1 MIKRADQ
8 IFLAGLCLLFAS
20 SVMAIEEPK
29 YIVIE
34 SAKPFE
40 LRQYESMIV
49 AEAYVDGDM
58 SDAGGKGFSLIA
70 GYIFGKNQSKTKLI
84 DDQPGS
90 EKIAM
95 TAPVTME
102 SKKGASEKIA
112 MTAPVT
118 MEAEKTNPN
127 QWRMSFV
134 MPSQYTLASLP
145 TPISPEVKLIEIP
158 PQKKAVI
165 TYTGFNSEQK
175 TQEKAQELRVWMKS
189 KNLNPT
195 GEPQL
200 ARYNPPWTLPFLR
213 RNEVMLDY

>member
-8 IFLAGLCLLFAS
+8 IFLAGLCLLVAS

-29 YIVIE
+29 YTVIE

-102 SKKGASEKIA
+102 
-112 MTAPVT
+112 
-118 MEAEKTNPN
+118 AEKKNPN
-127 QWRMSFV
+127 QWRMFFV

-145 TPISPEVKLIEIP
+145 TPISPEVKLIEIT

-200 ARYNPPWTLPFLR
+200 ARYNPPWTLPFMR

>member
-1 MIKRADQ
+1 
-8 IFLAGLCLLFAS
+8 
-20 SVMAIEEPK
+20 MAIEEPK
-29 YIVIE
+29 YTVIE

-102 SKKGASEKIA
+102 
-112 MTAPVT
+112 
-118 MEAEKTNPN
+118 AEKKNPN
-127 QWRMSFV
+127 QWRMFFV

-145 TPISPEVKLIEIP
+145 TPISPEVKLIEIT

-200 ARYNPPWTLPFLR
+200 ARYNPPWTLPFMR

>member
-58 SDAGGKGFSLIA
+58 SVAGGKGFSLIA
-70 GYIFGKNQSKTKLI
+70 GYIFGKNLSKTKLI
-84 DDQPGS
+84 DDQPG
-90 EKIAM
+90 
-95 TAPVTME
+95 
-102 SKKGASEKIA
+102 SEKIA

-145 TPISPEVKLIEIP
+145 TPISPEVTLIEIP

-200 ARYNPPWTLPFLR
+200 ARYNPPWTLPFMR